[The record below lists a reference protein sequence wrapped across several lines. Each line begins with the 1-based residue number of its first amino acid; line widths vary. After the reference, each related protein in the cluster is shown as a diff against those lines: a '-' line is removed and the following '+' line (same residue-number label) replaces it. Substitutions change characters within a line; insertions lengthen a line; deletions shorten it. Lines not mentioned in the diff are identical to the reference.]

1 MKWSQVLLENG
12 RWGEGAK
19 TRLPAYRQEEVRR
32 SGRTVSLT
40 HEHVRRKCYG
50 VEKEGKGRWD
60 HGQRYEEGKF
70 GRHKERG

>member
-12 RWGEGAK
+12 RCGEGAK

-32 SGRTVSLT
+32 RGRTVSLT